1 MISGGYQGL
10 DRTLYQEMKSYGQ
23 GQQQQDKVTTGVLID
38 SVLFYDNL
46 LLGLAAARE
55 VPTGTGTVRISKFR

>member
-1 MISGGYQGL
+1 MISGEYQGL

-23 GQQQQDKVTTGVLID
+23 GQQQQDEVTTGVLID
-38 SVLFYDNL
+38 SDLIYDNL

-55 VPTGTGTVRISKFR
+55 VPTGTNTVRIHRFR